1 MDFEERVKESIRNYG
16 AQEEVLEIIYN
27 FLIDSG
33 NAYTIGELYK
43 ECFASRET
51 VLHQKNVHKPLRRMR
66 K

>member
-1 MDFEERVKESIRNYG
+1 MNFEEKVKELIKSYG

-43 ECFASRET
+43 DCFPPRET
-51 VLHQKNVHKPLRRMR
+51 VLNQKNIHKPLRRLI